1 VKEVYSS
8 IIKGGISPIYSVTR
22 WVKEVYSSIIKQGF
36 SSVYNPYGL
45 TDVSKSSKLKLAI
58 IDIHIYK
65 L

>member
-1 VKEVYSS
+1 M
-8 IIKGGISPIYSVTR
+8 YSVTR